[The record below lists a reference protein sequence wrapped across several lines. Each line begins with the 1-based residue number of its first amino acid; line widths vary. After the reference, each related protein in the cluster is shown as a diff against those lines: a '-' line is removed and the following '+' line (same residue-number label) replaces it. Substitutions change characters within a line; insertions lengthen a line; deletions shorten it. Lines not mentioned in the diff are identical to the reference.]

1 MLNYRKT
8 VRFSDLITGSSI
20 PKTSVTM
27 YGISQEHSQLTNTTV
42 EHNILSDFVIML
54 QLNWRKIGMDRQWQA
69 VYLSFKALKIMY

>member
-1 MLNYRKT
+1 
-8 VRFSDLITGSSI
+8 
-20 PKTSVTM
+20 M
-27 YGISQEHSQLTNTTV
+27 YGTSQEHSQLTNTTV